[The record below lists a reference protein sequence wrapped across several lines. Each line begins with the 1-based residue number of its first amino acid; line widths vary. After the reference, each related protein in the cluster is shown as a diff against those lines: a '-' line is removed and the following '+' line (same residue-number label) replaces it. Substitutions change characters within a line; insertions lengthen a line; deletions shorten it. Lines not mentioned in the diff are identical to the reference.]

1 MERDPI
7 MFERLRMAVGMAKTA
22 ATAVSNPSA
31 ELLRELETLDAAME
45 DGRIAVYKQ
54 PPVDLD
60 DIMVPVDQP
69 DFGLSFKVKVS
80 DPITRRDIDALERF
94 GSDLLQDAIE
104 LRRAQ
109 ILQGDHP
116 DSR

>member
-69 DFGLSFKVKVS
+69 DFGLSFNVADGDFEIRDGQRVFVVHRASVTGVAPVS
-80 DPITRRDIDALERF
+80 
-94 GSDLLQDAIE
+94 
-104 LRRAQ
+104 RAPE
-109 ILQGDHP
+109 QG
-116 DSR
+116 